1 MTGLGEQIR
10 GLRRLYEEQ
19 CAKTTS
25 LLSEV
30 PGLCK
35 AYAVVQTRALA
46 NVVRQ
51 QQAQIASQR
60 ARLSQVIAALAEAQK
75 IT

>member
-35 AYAVVQTRALA
+35 AYTVAQTRALVR
-46 NVVRQ
+46 VVRQ
-51 QQAQIASQR
+51 Q
-60 ARLSQVIAALAEAQK
+60 
-75 IT
+75 